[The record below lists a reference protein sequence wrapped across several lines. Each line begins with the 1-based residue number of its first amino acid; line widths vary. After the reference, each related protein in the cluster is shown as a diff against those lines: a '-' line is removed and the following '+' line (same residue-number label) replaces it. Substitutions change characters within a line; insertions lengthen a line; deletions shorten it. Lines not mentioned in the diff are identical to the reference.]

1 MFTPHESKRTFFRAL
16 AGLVVVLGGLLSI
29 LGTGGGGGGSSS
41 VTPVTY
47 SGVTT
52 QATIDQNNA
61 QTLTSAALQAGNAGT
76 TVTTT
81 GAVTETTRSSTKLR
95 IIGIVG
101 TLKDGLGR
109 VDFTTAGAYVT
120 GAITPYSTTIPS
132 PYGSGNLVLSFTYDD
147 QTGNYNGTAS
157 FSNYCDSADSCVN
170 GDSDISGQINIYVY
184 PPELSSM
191 QFNFTRMDVTES
203 GDAYAMTGNIG
214 IYVISATSGQV
225 TESVVIGDASGT
237 YKIDNYSYV
246 LTDYAG
252 YEDVHLTAG
261 RFYHPTYGYVD
272 ALTPASLL
280 YNVVGSVV
288 ANWPY
293 QGTFQIAGAS
303 NTKALLTALSD
314 STLVTP
320 QWRLDVDW
328 DGTTGWDSTSSG
340 DWVDL

>member
-1 MFTPHESKRTFFRAL
+1 MLIPHESKRTLLRAL
-16 AGLVVVLGGLLSI
+16 AGVALVLLGLLSI
-29 LGTGGGGGGSSS
+29 LGTGGGGGGGGSS

-47 SGVTT
+47 TGVTT

-61 QTLTSAALQAGNAGT
+61 QLLTSAALQGGNAGT
-76 TVTTT
+76 TVAPT
-81 GAVTETTRSSTKLR
+81 GVVTEGTKASGEPR
-95 IIGIVG
+95 VIAIVD
-101 TLKDGLGR
+101 TLKGSLAH
-109 VDFTTAGAYVT
+109 VDFTSASTNVAGVMVDCST
-120 GAITPYSTTIPS
+120 TVSGPYSGT
-132 PYGSGNLVLSFTYDD
+132 LALSITCNSD
-147 QTGNYNGTAS
+147 TGEFSGTAS
-157 FSNYCDSADSCVN
+157 FSNFCDSADSCVN
-170 GDSDISGQINIYVY
+170 GDSGISGQFNISVY

-191 QFNFTRMDVTES
+191 QLNFTRLDVTDS

-214 IYVISATSGQV
+214 LYVISPTSVQV

-261 RFYHPTYGYVD
+261 RFYHPMYGYVD

-280 YNVVGSVV
+280 YNVVGSIV

-314 STLVTP
+314 SPLVNP
-320 QWRLDVDW
+320 QWQLQIDVDGNSTW
-328 DGTTGWDSTSSG
+328 DVTKSDIWSN
-340 DWVDL
+340 L